1 MAQAKP
7 TTKTKQ
13 PARVKAKSSL
23 KTEPREPIRC
33 SWPKVEDP
41 EYTRYHDE
49 EWGVPKTDDIA
60 LFEKMVLEGFQSG
73 LSWITI
79 LKKRDNFRRA
89 FHNFDPKKIARYTD
103 KDFERLMADEGIVRN
118 RLKVEATIH
127 NAKAY
132 LELAKERSFA
142 DFIWS
147 FVDYKPII
155 NAPRSMKDVPA
166 QTDISKAL
174 SKGLKAKGFRFVGP
188 TTAYAFMQ
196 SVGMVNDHIADCIRH
211 EPCAKL
217 QRAFR
222 LK

>member
-1 MAQAKP
+1 M
-7 TTKTKQ
+7 TKTK
-13 PARVKAKSSL
+13 AKS
-23 KTEPREPIRC
+23 KEVIRC

-49 EWGVPKTDDIA
+49 EWGVPKTGDIE

-89 FHNFDPKKIARYTD
+89 FHNFDPKKIARYKD
-103 KDFERLMADEGIVRN
+103 KDFERLMSDEGIVRN
-118 RLKVEATIH
+118 RLKIEATIN
-127 NAKAY
+127 NANAY

-142 DFIWS
+142 DFIWG

-155 NAPRSMKDVPA
+155 NTPRSMKDVPA
-166 QTDISKAL
+166 QTDISKEL
-174 SKGLKAKGFRFVGP
+174 SKGLKSKGFRFVGP

-217 QRAFR
+217 QRKFQLR
-222 LK
+222 